1 MPVLTAAIAL
11 LVSVAS
17 FVFAALVFAENRRLE
32 REKHRAVALSSTHT
46 ASLLLQEALD
56 VVGRVDAFFG
66 AHGVELDEDTARAY
80 ADYRQS
86 VKDDHAKITKAMS
99 EVAYGNLAVI
109 ECRALAAQAT
119 LVVYRTIENR
129 KGLLRLLTEL
139 RDGIAAAPPAD
150 PPARPEPSAPTSGDG
165 AAGPPPHTEP
175 NAARRAA
182 SGWRPPRRSAR

>member
-56 VVGRVDAFFG
+56 VVGKVDAFFD
-66 AHGVELDEDTARAY
+66 AHGVELDDDAAREY

-86 VKDDHAKITKAMS
+86 VRDDHAKITKAMS

-119 LVVYRTIENR
+119 LVVYRTIDNR
-129 KGLLRLLTEL
+129 KALLRLLTQL
-139 RDGIAAAPPAD
+139 RDGIATVALADAPPA
-150 PPARPEPSAPTSGDG
+150 RSEPSPPPSGDG
-165 AAGPPPHTEP
+165 AAGAPPQSEP
-175 NAARRAA
+175 PRRAA
-182 SGWRPPRRSAR
+182 SGWRPPRRTAR

>member
-17 FVFAALVFAENRRLE
+17 FVFALLVFAENRRLE

-56 VVGRVDAFFG
+56 VVGKVDAFFD
-66 AHGVELDEDTARAY
+66 AHGVELDDDTAREY

-119 LVVYRTIENR
+119 LVVYRTIDNR
-129 KGLLRLLTEL
+129 KALLRLLTQL
-139 RDGIAAAPPAD
+139 RDVLATETAADAPTARGGAAP
-150 PPARPEPSAPTSGDG
+150 SASGDG
-165 AAGPPPHTEP
+165 AFGPLPQSEP
-175 NAARRAA
+175 SRRAT

>member
-56 VVGRVDAFFG
+56 VVGKVDAFFD
-66 AHGVELDEDTARAY
+66 AHGVELDEDASRVY
-80 ADYRQS
+80 AEYRQS

-99 EVAYGNLAVI
+99 EVAYANLAVI

-119 LVVYRTIENR
+119 LVVYRTIDNR
-129 KGLLRLLTEL
+129 KALLRLLTQL
-139 RDGIAAAPPAD
+139 RDVLARETMANAGPA
-150 PPARPEPSAPTSGDG
+150 SGDG
-165 AAGPPPHTEP
+165 AAGPPPQSETSEP
-175 NAARRAA
+175 PRTAFER
-182 SGWRPPRRSAR
+182 RPPRRSPR

>member
-17 FVFAALVFAENRRLE
+17 FVFALLVYAENRRLE

-56 VVGRVDAFFG
+56 VVGKVDAFFD
-66 AHGVELDEDTARAY
+66 AHGVELDDDTAREY

-119 LVVYRTIENR
+119 LVVYRTIDNR
-129 KGLLRLLTEL
+129 KALLRLLSHL
-139 RDGIAAAPPAD
+139 RDGLAQQTTASAPPA
-150 PPARPEPSAPTSGDG
+150 SGDG
-165 AAGPPPHTEP
+165 AAGPPPSESSGP
-175 NAARRAA
+175 RRAA
-182 SGWRPPRRSAR
+182 SGWRPPRRPAR

>member
-56 VVGRVDAFFG
+56 VVGKVDAFFD
-66 AHGVELDEDTARAY
+66 AYGVELDEDAAREY

-86 VKDDHAKITKAMS
+86 VRDDHGKITKAMS

-119 LVVYRTIENR
+119 LVVYRTIDNR
-129 KGLLRLLTEL
+129 KALLRLLTQL
-139 RDGIAAAPPAD
+139 RDGIATGTLADAPPARSEPT
-150 PPARPEPSAPTSGDG
+150 PPPSGDG
-165 AAGPPPHTEP
+165 AAGAPPQSEP
-175 NAARRAA
+175 PRRAA
-182 SGWRPPRRSAR
+182 SGWQPPRRAAR